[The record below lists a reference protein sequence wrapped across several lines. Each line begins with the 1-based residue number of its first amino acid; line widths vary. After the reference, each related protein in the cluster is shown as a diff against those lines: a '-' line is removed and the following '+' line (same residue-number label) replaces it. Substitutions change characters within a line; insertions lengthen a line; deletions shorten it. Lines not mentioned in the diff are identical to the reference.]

1 MDPALQWFCLKAQT
15 KREHIAADHVR
26 QLPGTTVFLPRV
38 RFQRKTVRGLAWF
51 TEALFPGY
59 VFARFD
65 FAQQFRQVNY
75 ATGIR
80 GIVHFGDRWPTIPD
94 ATIAELQLALG
105 TENIC
110 TISEPLAVGEEI
122 EVAAGA
128 FRGLK
133 AVVSRV
139 MPARERVLVL
149 LEFLGRQTSVEMAAS
164 EALRAGD
171 PRHRAFNPG

>member
-1 MDPALQWFCLKAQT
+1 MSTALQWFCLKAQT
-15 KREHIAADHVR
+15 KREHIAADCVR
-26 QLPGTTVFLPRV
+26 QIPGTTVFLPRV

-59 VFARFD
+59 VFAKFD
-65 FAQQFRQVNY
+65 FQQQFRQVNH
-75 ATGIR
+75 AAGVR

-94 ATIAELQLALG
+94 EAITELQLAIG
-105 TENIC
+105 TECIC
-110 TISEPLAVGEEI
+110 TITEPLVVGEEI

-149 LEFLGRQTSVEMAAS
+149 LDFLGRQTSVEIG
-164 EALRAGD
+164 AGEVIREGD
-171 PRHRAFNPG
+171 QRRRAFSRD

>member
-1 MDPALQWFCLKAQT
+1 MNQSSRWFCLKAQT

-26 QLPGTTVFLPRV
+26 QIPGTAVFLPRV

-59 VFARFD
+59 VFARFN
-65 FAQQFRQVNY
+65 FQQQFRQVNH
-75 ATGIR
+75 AAGVR
-80 GIVHFGDRWPTIPD
+80 GIVHFGDRWPTVPD
-94 ATIAELQLALG
+94 EAIAELQLAIG

-110 TISEPLAVGEEI
+110 TITNPLAVGEEI
-122 EVAAGA
+122 EVATGA

-139 MPARERVLVL
+139 MPARERILVL
-149 LEFLGRQTSVEMAAS
+149 LEFLGRQTSVEVAAADVVR
-164 EALRAGD
+164 EGD

>member
-1 MDPALQWFCLKAQT
+1 MSTTLYWFCLKAQT
-15 KREHIAADHVR
+15 KREHIAADHLR
-26 QLPGTTVFLPRV
+26 QIPGTAVFLPRV

-59 VFARFD
+59 VFARFN
-65 FAQQFRQVNY
+65 FQQQFRQVNH
-75 ATGIR
+75 AGGVR

-94 ATIAELQLALG
+94 EAIAELQLALG
-105 TENIC
+105 TENIH
-110 TISEPLAVGEEI
+110 TITDPLAVGEEV

-149 LEFLGRQTSVEMAAS
+149 LEFLGRQTSVEIGAG
-164 EALRAGD
+164 EVIREGD
-171 PRHRAFNPG
+171 PRRRAFNRD

>member
-1 MDPALQWFCLKAQT
+1 MNTAAQWFCLKAQT
-15 KREHIAADHVR
+15 KREHIAADHLR
-26 QLPGTTVFLPRV
+26 QLAGLEVFLPRV

-65 FAQQFRQVNY
+65 FQQQFRQVNH
-75 ATGIR
+75 AAGIR

-94 ATIAELQLALG
+94 EVIAELQLAIG

-110 TISEPLAVGEEI
+110 TITDQLAAGEEV

-133 AVVSRV
+133 AVVTRV

-149 LEFLGRQTSVEMAAS
+149 LEFLGRQTSVEIAAADVIR
-164 EALRAGD
+164 EGD
-171 PRHRAFNPG
+171 QRRRAFSRD

>member
-1 MDPALQWFCLKAQT
+1 MDPALHWFCLKAQT
-15 KREHIAADHVR
+15 KREHIAADHLR
-26 QLPGTTVFLPRV
+26 QIPGITVFLPRV
-38 RFQRKTVRGLAWF
+38 RFRRKTVRGLVWF

-65 FAQQFRQVNY
+65 FQQQFRQVNH
-75 ATGIR
+75 ASGVR
-80 GIVHFGDRWPTIPD
+80 GVVHFGERWPTIPD
-94 ATIAELQLALG
+94 ETIAELQLALG

-110 TISEPLAVGEEI
+110 TINDPLVVGEEI
-122 EVAAGA
+122 EVASGA

-149 LEFLGRQTSVEMAAS
+149 LDFLGRQTSVEIG
-164 EALRAGD
+164 AGD
-171 PRHRAFNPG
+171 VIREGDQRRRAFSRD